1 MKAVAVLQYL
11 RRIHRLALLFSLLSG
26 SILFFL
32 FRFRKIP
39 FLHEELHAADR
50 TIQILLVGLYALVY
64 LFAYRLHF
72 NKRVSG
78 LRRSTMPAVEK
89 LEVFRRAIVP
99 LWICLALLCLFC
111 WLAFA
116 ATLNLAYVLLGLT
129 TLFFIW
135 LLVPAP
141 ARVSIILG
149 ETEQTLKEL

>member
-11 RRIHRLALLFSLLSG
+11 RRTHRLALLFSLLSG

-32 FRFRKIP
+32 FRVRKIP
-39 FLHEELHAADR
+39 LLHEELHAADR
-50 TIQILLVGLYALVY
+50 AIQILLVGLYALVY

-72 NKRVSG
+72 NKRLSG

-89 LEVFRRAIVP
+89 LEVFRKAIVP
-99 LWICLALLCLFC
+99 LWICLSLLCLFC

-116 ATLNLAYVLLGLT
+116 GTLNLAYVLLGLT

-135 LLVPAP
+135 LMAPAP
-141 ARVSIILG
+141 GRVAVILG
-149 ETEQTLKEL
+149 ETEQTLKAL